1 MESEDNATDKPEEK
15 PIKQNTIEPSK
26 TARAS
31 CKECGAVIAKG
42 ELRFCLVDFSF
53 SEHGSFKYLHL
64 ACAQKRRP
72 KELEEVLAAGRFEVP
87 RAEIDAALVAA
98 EVKTAVAPPWLDL
111 APTAAGTAVVGK
123 RPGELPPFVA
133 DADPPRTKEGTALDA
148 AMVGKLVVAMKDPKS
163 AQTLERFEAWL
174 DEASLRAFSFAI
186 FERWARGSGHMREK
200 WLFKQIARGLDAAG
214 AKKLGILLEG
224 WLKVNRRPA
233 AEAGL
238 EVLESNGSEAA
249 LIVLQSLAQR
259 FHYKGGGNL
268 AQVALNRVARAR
280 KMETLDLED
289 SLVPRGKLARA
300 EADATVKA
308 QTLRLE
314 HALSGGRLWD
324 PAAWEANLV
333 KHPLLSPLVRALVW
347 AAFDD
352 DGPPVAFVVDGA
364 DPEKGV
370 LRTEDGEAFD
380 LPETKIG
387 LVHPVELSAETRARW
402 LAILAEAK
410 LVPPFPQLTRAIH
423 LLPASDA
430 DGDALT
436 SYPKRAIAPGPLH
449 GILNRAAWIK
459 SMPEDMRV
467 HHFHKRFETQGVT
480 GVIRLD
486 PGLSVQMGDDTPQT
500 AIEAFFIREKGLGLD
515 IDKLALTDV
524 PKVAVSEVLHDLAAL
539 HGS

>member
-1 MESEDNATDKPEEK
+1 MDSEGSADKADEK
-15 PIKQNTIEPSK
+15 PIKQSTIEPSK

-31 CKECGAVIAKG
+31 CKECGNVIAKG
-42 ELRFCLVDFSF
+42 ELRFALVDFSF

-87 RAEIDAALVAA
+87 RAEIDAALAAA
-98 EVKTAVAPPWLDL
+98 EVKVAVAPPWLDL
-111 APTAAGTAVVGK
+111 AKG
-123 RPGELPPFVA
+123 GELPPFVTEA
-133 DADPPRTKEGTALDA
+133 EPPLTREGTALDP

-163 AQTLERFEAWL
+163 TQTLERFEAWL
-174 DEASLRAFSFAI
+174 DEASLRAFSFSI
-186 FERWARGSGHMREK
+186 FDRWARGSGHMREK
-200 WLFKQIARGLDAAG
+200 WLFKQIGRGLDAAG
-214 AKKLGILLEG
+214 ARRLGVLLEG

-238 EVLESNGSEAA
+238 EVLETNGTEPA
-249 LIVLQSLAQR
+249 LLALQALAQR

-268 AQVALNRVARAR
+268 AQAALDRVARAR

-289 SLVPRGKLARA
+289 SLVPRGKLSRG
-300 EADATVKA
+300 EQETTLKA

-314 HALSGGRLWD
+314 HALSGGRLWE

-333 KHPLLSPLVRALVW
+333 KHPLLSPLVRGLVW

-352 DGPPVAFVVDGA
+352 DGPPVTFVVDAEGS
-364 DPEKGV
+364 

-387 LVHPVELSAETRARW
+387 LVHPVELSTETRERW
-402 LAILAEAK
+402 RQVLAEAK
-410 LVPPFPQLTRAIH
+410 LPQPFPQLARPIH
-423 LLPASDA
+423 LLPATDA
-430 DGDALT
+430 DGDTLT
-436 SYPKRAIAPGPLH
+436 SYPKRAVAPGPLH

-480 GVIRLD
+480 GVIQLD

-500 AIEAFFIREKGLGLD
+500 PVEAFFIREKGLGLD
-515 IDKLALTDV
+515 IDKLPLTDV
-524 PKVAVSEVLHDLAAL
+524 PKVAVSEVLHDLEAL